1 MLALLLVYLKAY
13 HVVACKLYAR
23 VARYRSFLN
32 DYVQKESLRHN
43 GNLISKCLTI
53 GYSFT
58 ILTVSVGLFVPRS
71 ITGKS
76 SCQRLASLMNI
87 FLVSSFWGVC
97 EILVQ

>member
-1 MLALLLVYLKAY
+1 MLSRASSTHGDY
-13 HVVACKLYAR
+13 
-23 VARYRSFLN
+23 VARYGSFVI

-43 GNLISKCLTI
+43 GNLISKCVTI
-53 GYSFT
+53 DYSFT
-58 ILTVSVGLFVPRS
+58 NLTVSVDLFVPRS